1 LIYMLESVR
10 IVSVGGGM
18 RKRISCKVIRTI
30 PLSMCSSELRHESR
44 SNHKPHNISNAS
56 RTPNTK
62 KYVWESAANAQVKH
76 SGNSVRDPKA
86 HKSALGTLT
95 YTDRLN
101 ITRMSINDGLTAQV
115 LDIYV

>member
-1 LIYMLESVR
+1 MIYMLESAK

-18 RKRISCKVIRTI
+18 RKRISCKIIRTI

-44 SNHKPHNISNAS
+44 SNDKSHNISNAA
-56 RTPNTK
+56 RTPKAK
-62 KYVWESAANAQVKH
+62 KYVWESAANAQARH
-76 SGNSVRDPKA
+76 TSNSV
-86 HKSALGTLT
+86 T

>member
-1 LIYMLESVR
+1 MLESAK

-30 PLSMCSSELRHESR
+30 PLSMCRSELRHESR

-56 RTPNTK
+56 GTTNTK

-86 HKSALGTLT
+86 YRSALGTVT
-95 YTDRLN
+95 YTDRLD
-101 ITRMSINDGLTAQV
+101 ITRVSIDDGLTAQI
-115 LDIYV
+115 LDCYV

>member
-1 LIYMLESVR
+1 
-10 IVSVGGGM
+10 M

-30 PLSMCSSELRHESR
+30 PLSMCSRELRHESS

-56 RTPNTK
+56 RTANTK
-62 KYVWESAANAQVKH
+62 KYVWESAANAQAGH
-76 SGNSVRDPKA
+76 TNNSV
-86 HKSALGTLT
+86 T

-101 ITRMSINDGLTAQV
+101 ITRMSINDGLTVQV

>member
-1 LIYMLESVR
+1 
-10 IVSVGGGM
+10 
-18 RKRISCKVIRTI
+18 
-30 PLSMCSSELRHESR
+30 MCSSELRHESR

-56 RTPNTK
+56 RTPKAK

-76 SGNSVRDPKA
+76 FGNSVRDPKA
-86 HKSALGTLT
+86 HKSALGILT

-101 ITRMSINDGLTAQV
+101 ITRMSINNGLTAQV